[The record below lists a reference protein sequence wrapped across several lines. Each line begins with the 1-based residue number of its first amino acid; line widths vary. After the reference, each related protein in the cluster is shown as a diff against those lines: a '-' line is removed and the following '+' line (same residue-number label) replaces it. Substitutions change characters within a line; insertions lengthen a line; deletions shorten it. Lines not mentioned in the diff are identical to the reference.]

1 MQICSYSLT
10 SPNAYPTGSR
20 SLLPL
25 PFRLYLLD
33 PPFPGLLNTNID
45 SRYLSCILLLV
56 PISVTHTALLR
67 QSSTYAL
74 SQSYYYAFIACILY
88 FIIST
93 LLLINVLGA
102 SRPFNAYEPSFSQ
115 LSTPQRTIML
125 QTILFSAY
133 LPLGGGI
140 FAAIEGWDFVDG
152 VYWADY
158 TLLTIGLGSDFPVTK
173 VAARMLVMPYAALG
187 IVFIGLVIG
196 SVRELV
202 LEPGKARIT
211 KRRLAK
217 ERERWEGIIDQG
229 DESEKGK
236 IWGRVGPR
244 RKLHLGKEVRRFLN
258 SCEKF
263 EAEHQEIAHDNIPH
277 DYKIWRKRKF
287 ELMRYIEK
295 SARRMEGYVVLGF
308 SIFAVVIVWIGGSL
322 VFWAC
327 ELSVCFLFNFHCSS
341 LDTDRILFRMLNGH
355 ILLHSILPIP
365 QLRQSV
371 MATFI
376 RQLHLLDRFLLF
388 GLSSLYPR

>member
-1 MQICSYSLT
+1 MVCL
-10 SPNAYPTGSR
+10 
-20 SLLPL
+20 
-25 PFRLYLLD
+25 LLD
-33 PPFPGLLNTNID
+33 PPFPDLLNTNID

-67 QSSTYAL
+67 QSPTYAL

-125 QTILFSAY
+125 QTILFSVY

-173 VAARMLVMPYAALG
+173 VAGRMLVMPYAALG
-187 IVFIGLVIG
+187 IVFIGLVVG

-229 DESEKGK
+229 DERENGK
-236 IWGRVGPR
+236 FWGCVGPR
-244 RKLHLGKEVRRFLN
+244 RKLHLGKEVRRFFK
-258 SCEKF
+258 SREKF
-263 EAEHQEIAHDNIPH
+263 EAAHQEIAHHNISN
-277 DYKIWRKRKF
+277 DYKIWRKREF

-295 SARRMEGYVVLGF
+295 SARRMEGYVALGF
-308 SIFAVVIVWIGGSL
+308 SIFTSVIVWIGGSL

-327 ELSVCFLFNFHCSS
+327 ELGVCFLFNFHCSS
-341 LDTDRILFRMLNGH
+341 LDTDCILFRMLNGR
-355 ILLHSILPIP
+355 IPLHFISPIP
-365 QLRQSV
+365 QLRQ
-371 MATFI
+371 
-376 RQLHLLDRFLLF
+376 
-388 GLSSLYPR
+388 